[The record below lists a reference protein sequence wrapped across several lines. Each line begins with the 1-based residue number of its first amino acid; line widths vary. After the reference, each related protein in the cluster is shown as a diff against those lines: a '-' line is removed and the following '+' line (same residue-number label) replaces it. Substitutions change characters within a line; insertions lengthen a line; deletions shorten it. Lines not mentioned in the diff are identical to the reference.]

1 MILYHPTFLIVVFNV
16 LILVL
21 LAFVG
26 YITQNPLVLLGL
38 LLLQQVPL
46 ADPSALMAAEQY
58 DDSEEDEV
66 THDAEDHRIGY
77 LAKLDEKKAE

>member
-16 LILVL
+16 LILAL

-46 ADPSALMAAEQY
+46 TDPSALMTAEQY
-58 DDSEEDEV
+58 DDEEDEV

-77 LAKLDEKKAE
+77 LAKLDEKKAA

>member
-46 ADPSALMAAEQY
+46 ADPSALMAAEQH
-58 DDSEEDEV
+58 DDEEDEV

-77 LAKLDEKKAE
+77 LAKLDEKKAA

>member
-1 MILYHPTFLIVVFNV
+1 MILYHPTFLIVIFNV
-16 LILVL
+16 LILGL

-46 ADPSALMAAEQY
+46 ADPSALMEVEQHVE
-58 DDSEEDEV
+58 DDDEV

-77 LAKLDEKKAE
+77 LAKIEDKKAA

>member
-46 ADPSALMAAEQY
+46 TDPSALMAAEQY
-58 DDSEEDEV
+58 DEEEDEV

-77 LAKLDEKKAE
+77 LAKVDEKKAA

>member
-46 ADPSALMAAEQY
+46 ADPSALMAAEQC
-58 DDSEEDEV
+58 DEEEDEV

-77 LAKLDEKKAE
+77 LAKVDEKKAA

>member
-46 ADPSALMAAEQY
+46 ADPSALMTAEQY
-58 DDSEEDEV
+58 DKEEDEV

-77 LAKLDEKKAE
+77 LAKLDEKKAA